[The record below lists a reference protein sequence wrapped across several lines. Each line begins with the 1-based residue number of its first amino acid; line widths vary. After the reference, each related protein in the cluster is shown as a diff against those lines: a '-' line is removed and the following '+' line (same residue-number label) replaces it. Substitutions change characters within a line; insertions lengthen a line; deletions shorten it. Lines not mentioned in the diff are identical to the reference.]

1 MSVFH
6 PKQTQDEAYRPALTE
21 GGNLSMD
28 EVCSSSS
35 RYAADMIRLGLILP
49 LALAACST
57 GKVAL
62 PPTQTDVR
70 PIVAKDDLRGR
81 WTINSVNGRQGN
93 GLWLELGGEG
103 PGTVTK
109 TENGLLV
116 GSPLPRTQAHLGCN
130 DFRPNGWTR
139 NGDKLTLGVEMSRRT
154 ERGCDAASE
163 ALDDEAYGIL
173 RRTMNMEFT
182 PPDRL
187 RLINENGTLEL
198 VRNGS

>member
-1 MSVFH
+1 
-6 PKQTQDEAYRPALTE
+6 
-21 GGNLSMD
+21 
-28 EVCSSSS
+28 
-35 RYAADMIRLGLILP
+35 MIRLVLILP

-57 GKVAL
+57 DKVGL

-70 PIVAKDDLRGR
+70 PIIAKDDLRGR
-81 WTINSVNGRQGN
+81 WTITSVNGRQGN

-116 GSPLPRTQAHLGCN
+116 GSPLPRTRAYLGCN

-139 NGDKLTLGVEMSRRT
+139 NGDKLTLGIEMSFMT
-154 ERGCDAASE
+154 ERGCDPATMALEGE
-163 ALDDEAYGIL
+163 AHAIL
-173 RRTMNMEFT
+173 RKTMTMEFT
-182 PPDRL
+182 PPNRL
-187 RLINENGTLEL
+187 RLVNENGTLEL